1 MLPNGP
7 LYVDDV
13 QQCGVRHIPNKINL
27 LFLIMTFQKPIRF
40 ILVLLIVFG
49 AFSLQSCGQD
59 KVNDRE
65 IEYDNRVDIYTYHG
79 KPFTGIGVNNRGYVK
94 GKSGPVYLEFNYYE
108 DGEYQKKERGISE
121 DGDWDMDVL
130 LSTDTNT
137 SGSESS
143 SSEKTEE
150 SISSER
156 DDWESQINTESDAPA
171 EEGHEEAPDEEGYE
185 EGYEEAPAEEGH
197 EEGHEEATSEEGS
210 EEASPEEA
218 TAYQQNMDPQMIG
231 VWRRTESYSDPVS
244 GFSYVIQETLALH
257 GNGTVEFSSKS
268 AGGNGGVTGV
278 TPGQELKGYWKTEN
292 KFLFTSDFPTGPW
305 MNNGNYLVDA
315 YTMMLKQSGGN
326 KLWNR
331 IQ

>member
-1 MLPNGP
+1 MLPNAP
-7 LYVDDV
+7 LYVDDL
-13 QQCGVRHIPNKINL
+13 QQCGVRHISNKINL
-27 LFLIMTFQKPIRF
+27 LFLIVNIQKPIKS

-49 AFSLQSCGQD
+49 AFLLQSCGQD

-65 IEYDNRVDIYTYHG
+65 IEYDNRVDKFTYHG
-79 KPFTGIGVNNRGYVK
+79 KPFTGIGINNRGYVK

-108 DGEYQKKERGISE
+108 DGKYQKKERGISE

-130 LSTDTNT
+130 LSTDTYT

-150 SISSER
+150 SITSER
-156 DDWESQINTESDAPA
+156 DNWESQINTESDAPA
-171 EEGHEEAPDEEGYE
+171 EEGH
-185 EGYEEAPAEEGH
+185 
-197 EEGHEEATSEEGS
+197 

-244 GFSYVIQETLALH
+244 GFSYVIQENLALH

-326 KLWNR
+326 KVWNR